1 MPKGSTQALQ
11 QQLEFSPQPVTL
23 SALKCTEKMNN
34 RKNKRHRKFQQEGKD
49 KKIMQMKIVGILV
62 SKYYY
67 YIQLY
72 TDLYLVRMI
81 DTIIHVK

>member
-1 MPKGSTQALQ
+1 ML
-11 QQLEFSPQPVTL
+11 L
-23 SALKCTEKMNN
+23 SVLKKMNN

-81 DTIIHVK
+81 DTISHVK